1 MHWTRYGN
9 RPQEEVVDLFSD
21 EGTQTQKFA
30 VDSMQNRLQKVS
42 FPEDKGF
49 RLHHFPRV
57 LFCHQEFVM
66 SYRNHLGSSESK
78 SSSNWR
84 TNFWSITF
92 FPAKRTFLKSWF
104 DRSGDNIK
112 IGPKSRQSNLLR
124 VGSLGTRGTGG
135 RIHRQAVE
143 NDVSL
148 SRLKLLDAIIA
159 RIGI

>member
-42 FPEDKGF
+42 FPED
-49 RLHHFPRV
+49 RV
-57 LFCHQEFVM
+57 HLQLAPIFQKFFSAIRNSFCP
-66 SYRNHLGSSESK
+66 LI
-78 SSSNWR
+78 
-84 TNFWSITF
+84 ITWGPPSQKV
-92 FPAKRTFLKSWF
+92 PATEEQTF
-104 DRSGDNIK
+104 DRSLFSLQKDNFYKVDRSRDHIK
-112 IGPKSRQSNLLR
+112 SGPKSRQSNLLR

-143 NDVSL
+143 KYVSL
-148 SRLKLLDAIIA
+148 NRIELFDAIVA
-159 RIGI
+159 RIGH